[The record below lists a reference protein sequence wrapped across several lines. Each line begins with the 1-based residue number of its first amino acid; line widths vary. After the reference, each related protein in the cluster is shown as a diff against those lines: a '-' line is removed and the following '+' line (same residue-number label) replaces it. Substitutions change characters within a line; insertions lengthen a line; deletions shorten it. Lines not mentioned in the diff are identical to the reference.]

1 MKCRVKYAPLDRQL
15 KLLAL
20 EDLVVINVEKVAV
33 QNGLNDTSDNGDP
46 VNLMLGFRDVAVDPV
61 GNVKR
66 AVDSESEQV
75 VGSDGL
81 GLACALQHE
90 QLRENGHRFQPNGK
104 GP

>member
-1 MKCRVKYAPLDRQL
+1 MKCRVKYSPLDRQL

-33 QNGLNDTSDNGDP
+33 QNGLDDAGDNGDP
-46 VNLMLGFRDVAVDPV
+46 VNLMLGLGDVAVDPV
-61 GNVKR
+61 GNIKG

-75 VGSDGL
+75 VGRDGL
-81 GLACALQHE
+81 GLARALQHE
-90 QLRENGHRFQPNGK
+90 QLRENGHGFQPNGK